1 MRFVRK
7 LDNSHELSCDH
18 DNLPGHFNIVVVT
31 ELFRT
36 MKLLGVGM
44 DNQGAILNAAA
55 CAKICSATLEKDIQ
69 WLLP

>member
-7 LDNSHELSCDH
+7 LDNLRELSCDH
-18 DNLPGHFNIVVVT
+18 DNLPNHFDIVVVT

-36 MKLLGVGM
+36 MEVLGVGM
-44 DNQGAILNAAA
+44 DNQGAVLNATASA
-55 CAKICSATLEKDIQ
+55 QICSVTLEKNIQ